1 MIIITQ
7 KNLFNALSL
16 VESTVHKIGVSEY
29 SQAVLIQHF
38 GEHLKFQTTNLHA
51 STEAICQDFQG
62 NLEND
67 VCVDFQDLF
76 EIIKRY
82 TAEEELTLAV
92 KVVNDAKFLTLS
104 KGTRSFAEL
113 PTHNPEYFPKFLNI
127 ENEDCEFRFNKE
139 VLRTAIEK
147 THFCIYPNETRYNI
161 NGLHFKFQSQNK
173 KIDVASTDGHRFA
186 KFEIE
191 DTTLKSD
198 AKITIPRSIVLGI
211 KKDIHNAH
219 SEIIFKIKGGKL
231 QIDFG
236 SHTLTAKLIDADF
249 PNYNR
254 VIPTDH
260 DVIIDGVVKP
270 KVYDAVIK
278 INKPSFSQSLDRVQS
293 IIQKNST
300 PQVVI
305 NFQNKEL
312 EMSCNDNQKKTKE
325 ILDCEFEGEHLLMAN
340 AMYMKECIQGISSRE
355 FEISVKRGDSNI
367 PIKIQDAE
375 DKRFFYIVMPMK
387 N

>member
-82 TAEEELTLAV
+82 AAEEELTLAV

-104 KGTRSFAEL
+104 KGNRSFAEL
-113 PTHNPEYFPKFLNI
+113 PTHNPEYFPKLLNI

-147 THFCIYPNETRYNI
+147 THFCMYLNETRYNI

-173 KIDVASTDGHRFA
+173 KIDVASTDGHRLA

-191 DTTLKSD
+191 DATLKSD

-231 QIDFG
+231 QIHFG
-236 SHTLTAKLIDADF
+236 SHTLVTKLIDVDF
-249 PNYNR
+249 PDYER
-254 VIPTDH
+254 VIPKDH
-260 DVIIDGVVKP
+260 N
-270 KVYDAVIK
+270 ATIK
-278 INKPSFSQSLDRVQS
+278 IQKPSFSQSLNRVQS
-293 IIQKNST
+293 IVQKSST
-300 PQVVI
+300 PEVVI
-305 NFQNKEL
+305 NFENNKL

-325 ILDCEFEGEHLLMAN
+325 VVDCEFEGNHLLKLN
-340 AMYMKECIQGISSRE
+340 PKYLIECLQGISSKE
-355 FEISVKRGDSNI
+355 LEILVKQGDGYF
-367 PIKIQDAE
+367 PIQIQDAE